1 MICFREI
8 SFVTIVLMVMLCS
21 RVESGYVTDGLI
33 PVGADGLSTDNVI
46 DFQDHHREKRSDNN
60 GYLERVSKYLSD
72 NLNVEF
78 DRLVNKTLGEV
89 YDGNDK
95 FEARKKDKG
104 GLSAVL
110 LAAIMMKKMLA
121 AIGIGAVGVLAAK
134 ALGVATMA
142 LVLTAIIGLKKLTES
157 DHKSEPEVHYVKA
170 HQSDY
175 HHRRKREVDENS
187 YLKNHDIVYQRYHK
201 MFV

>member
-1 MICFREI
+1 M
-8 SFVTIVLMVMLCS
+8 S
-21 RVESGYVTDGLI
+21 
-33 PVGADGLSTDNVI
+33 LSI
-46 DFQDHHREKRSDNN
+46 GCQ
-60 GYLERVSKYLSD
+60 GIA
-72 NLNVEF
+72 
-78 DRLVNKTLGEV
+78 LVNVTLLNNFV
-89 YDGNDK
+89 FVSIRTTLSKSFFFGNIS
-95 FEARKKDKG
+95 EARKKDKG

-175 HHRRKREVDENS
+175 HHRRRRDIDENS
-187 YLKNHDIVYQRYHK
+187 YLKNHDIVYQRYQK
-201 MFV
+201 MFA

>member
-1 MICFREI
+1 MLTAC
-8 SFVTIVLMVMLCS
+8 IVV
-21 RVESGYVTDGLI
+21 
-33 PVGADGLSTDNVI
+33 
-46 DFQDHHREKRSDNN
+46 
-60 GYLERVSKYLSD
+60 
-72 NLNVEF
+72 NLNRF
-78 DRLVNKTLGEV
+78 FFYPIT
-89 YDGNDK
+89 
-95 FEARKKDKG
+95 EARKKDKG

-175 HHRRKREVDENS
+175 HHRRKRDVNENS
-187 YLKNHDIVYQRYHK
+187 NHDIVYQRYHK